1 MTKNTIT
8 LPISKDVIPYSEIPW
23 LIAKAITPA
32 ELVNTLKITDI
43 SKRYIPEN
51 MPYDE
56 EIISEAFPPMNL
68 TVSDWGD
75 LNLACCESELPPIRQ
90 NNVLRDM
97 LLSDWEPYEKAFKD
111 CMPGWQLHPLSTTT
125 LNIIANK
132 HKIYLY
138 GAILEKEV
146 VVYDHLTHIPLQPPI
161 DLIALEKAF
170 MTVSDFA
177 LYAKQKLNLNVVVED
192 NKTISAS
199 LMQLNSTSNTPPPC
213 MLSDHNAI
221 NQLALEIAWKIENET
236 GVARVNPKL
245 VMAKLRD
252 MVTTK
257 VPEYG
262 FLKSLSD
269 HGVNWAPQSTHQNS
283 EYDIDACRATLK
295 RWYRR
300 RENEANK

>member
-32 ELVNTLKITDI
+32 ELVNTVKITAI
-43 SKRYIPEN
+43 LKRYIPEG

-56 EIISEAFPPMNL
+56 EMISEAFPPMNL

-90 NNVLRDM
+90 NNVLRDI
-97 LLSDWEPYEKAFKD
+97 LLSNWEPYEKAFKD
-111 CMPGWQLHPLSTTT
+111 CMPGLQLHPLSSTT
-125 LNIIANK
+125 LKIVENQ
-132 HKIYLY
+132 HRIYLY
-138 GAILEKEV
+138 DAILKKEV

-161 DLIALEKAF
+161 DLVALEKAY
-170 MTVSDFA
+170 MTVSDFIK
-177 LYAKQKLNLNVVVED
+177 YAEQFNLNIIVD
-192 NKTISAS
+192 GNKTISVS
-199 LMQLNSTSNTPPPC
+199 PGQLNNPCDTPPPC
-213 MLSDHNAI
+213 LGNLNAI
-221 NQLALEIAWKIENET
+221 NKLAVEVAWGIEKKT
-236 GVARVNPKL
+236 GNVRVKPKL

-252 MVTTK
+252 MVNAK

-269 HGVNWAPQSTHQNS
+269 HGVNWAPQSTHKNS
-283 EYDIDACRATLK
+283 EYDIDACGATLR
-295 RWYRR
+295 RWYKR
-300 RENEANK
+300 RENEAN